1 MEYFEIDEVLTIK
14 NGNKES
20 FESAYYNWS
29 GKVYCF
35 VLKQSGSE
43 DIAMEV
49 VQQVFVR
56 LWDKREALSEEH
68 TLSIQLFRM
77 AKTIFV
83 DELRKAAQS
92 RKYVQHIQ
100 SKDQLFTEN
109 TLEHKEALGII
120 YRAIDRMPAVRKQ
133 IFLMSRMEH
142 LTYKQIAQRLSIS
155 PKTVENHI
163 GLALRFLKGISPL
176 LIALQLA

>member
-1 MEYFEIDEVLTIK
+1 MEYFDNDEILAIK
-14 NGNKES
+14 NGDKGA

-29 GKVYCF
+29 SKVYYYIF
-35 VLKQSGSE
+35 KQSSSE
-43 DIAMEV
+43 DIAIEV

-56 LWDKREALSEEH
+56 LWEKREGLSDEH

-92 RKYVQHIQ
+92 RKYIQHIQ
-100 SKDQLFTEN
+100 SKERLFAEN
-109 TLEHKEALGII
+109 TLEHKEALSIV
-120 YRAIDRMPAVRKQ
+120 YRAIARMPTVRRQ

-142 LTYKQIAQRLSIS
+142 LSYNEIAQRLSIS

-163 GLALRFLKGISPL
+163 GLALRFLRGISPL
-176 LIALQLA
+176 IIALQLA

>member
-1 MEYFEIDEVLTIK
+1 MKYFEIDEVLAIK
-14 NGNKES
+14 NGDKKS

-29 GKVYCF
+29 SKVYYF
-35 VLKQSGSE
+35 ILRQSGSE

-56 LWDKREALSEEH
+56 LWDKREGLSEEH

-92 RKYVQHIQ
+92 RKYIQYIQ
-100 SKDQLFTEN
+100 SKDQIFAEN
-109 TLEHKEALGII
+109 TLEHKEALGIV
-120 YRAIDRMPAVRKQ
+120 YRAIERMPAVRKQ

-142 LTYKQIAQRLSIS
+142 LSYQQIAQKLSIS

-163 GLALRFLKGISPL
+163 GLALRFLRGISPL
-176 LIALQLA
+176 LIALQLT